1 MTLARRRSKEQKARA
16 AEKAQRARAEAAR
29 RRRRRRAAAPPE
41 PTAAPPEPTE
51 RITVEAAIQEMVN
64 YLSLPCHKHEDCR
77 GNQELARVC
86 AKSDDLQLWWSRRF
100 EVDTE
105 LRHALEVHLG
115 VRSDRPRRVGER
127 TAGQEFWDLV
137 GKAYR
142 ARST

>member
-29 RRRRRRAAAPPE
+29 RRRRRRA
-41 PTAAPPEPTE
+41 AAPPEPTE

>member
-1 MTLARRRSKEQKARA
+1 MAAARRSKAQQARVATKAPVP
-16 AEKAQRARAEAAR
+16 ER
-29 RRRRRRAAAPPE
+29 RRRQRRRPPPPPPG
-41 PTAAPPEPTE
+41 PTLAE
-51 RITVEAAIQEMVN
+51 RFAVEEAVRGMVV

-100 EVDTE
+100 EVDAE

-115 VRSDRPRRVGER
+115 VRPDRSRWPVER

-137 GKAYR
+137 GKADRSR
-142 ARST
+142 AW